1 METNK
6 LNVVLDLCKSV
17 DESFRVTTLQIFL
30 SIADNEYL
38 GNDPLMI
45 TDFTKLHHLTLASAS
60 RHCMLLSETRRQGDD
75 GMGLIQITT
84 NPLSRNAKQLNL
96 TTKGK
101 RLYDS
106 IRAVLT

>member
-30 SIADNEYL
+30 SISDNEYL

>member
-6 LNVVLDLCKSV
+6 LNVVLDLCKAV
-17 DESFRVTTLQIFL
+17 DESFRITTLQIFL

-38 GNDPLMI
+38 GNDPLMV

-60 RHCMLLSETRRQGDD
+60 RHCMLLSETRRQGDK
-75 GMGLIQITT
+75 GMDLIQITI
-84 NPLSRNAKQLNL
+84 NPLSRNQKLLSL